1 MSENL
6 GDFLPAQSLAKT
18 VVKHIKMTLNIIEQ
32 NYIFRHKYFTLYKVI
47 GGLYFYFLLKLTSL
61 HTDDSFLKY
70 ENEIEIASLSF
81 IILSVILFFIN
92 SFSYS
97 KEGKL
102 KIETESIKLLK
113 NGWKKTIDLKKVN
126 SIKLEKL
133 RGKEFLLKL
142 DKFEINIEINP
153 SELKALKELKTVTKI
168 NFGKPSIF
176 NKLKSSLKIFANK
189 NREFIEKSYR
199 E

>member
-1 MSENL
+1 
-6 GDFLPAQSLAKT
+6 
-18 VVKHIKMTLNIIEQ
+18 MTLNIIEQ

-61 HTDDSFLKY
+61 YTDDSFLKY

-92 SFSYS
+92 SFLYS

-102 KIETESIKLLK
+102 KIETESIKILK